1 MNNKMIN
8 ITIAIL
14 CVISVW
20 EFSTAGYIHAKA
32 MVAQHLMSRAWEQ
45 SMEKGVKVPPW
56 PWADTW
62 PVASIKVPEHE
73 IEQTILA
80 GMNGRVLAFGP
91 GWMRSSSRPAEQGT
105 VVVAGHRD
113 THFEFLQ
120 YLKVGDELEIQG
132 VKVQAVYEVAS
143 MEVIDS
149 RYYRIKP
156 NQADSS
162 LILVTCYPF
171 DSIATD
177 GPLRYVVRAKKR
189 LSGVSL

>member
-1 MNNKMIN
+1 MNSKIIN
-8 ITIAIL
+8 ITIALL
-14 CVISVW
+14 CAISVW
-20 EFSTAGYIHAKA
+20 EFGTAAYIHAKA
-32 MVAQHLMSRAWEQ
+32 MVAQHLVSRSWDQ

-62 PVASIKVPEHE
+62 PVASIKVPEYR

-91 GWMRSSSRPAEQGT
+91 GWMRASARPAEQGT

-120 YLKVGDELEIQG
+120 YLQVGDQLEIQG
-132 VKVQAVYEVAS
+132 VGAKAVYEVAT

-149 RYYRIKP
+149 RYYRIRP
-156 NQADSS
+156 NQDDSS

-171 DSIATD
+171 DAVSTD

-189 LSGVSL
+189 LNGVSF